1 MQYQKPFLIVIA
13 KKPVKIKSWWNQQN
27 TFYREN
33 YLEITKGSGSIQVQ
47 VQYIFIYTIDN
58 FVTLYVNHVQ
68 LCMTVRFVS
77 TVTL

>member
-1 MQYQKPFLIVIA
+1 MLAFRFIEICQMINTQTD
-13 KKPVKIKSWWNQQN
+13 QQN
-27 TFYREN
+27 TSYREN
-33 YLEITKGSGSIQVQ
+33 YLVITQGSGSIQVQ

-77 TVTL
+77 TLTL